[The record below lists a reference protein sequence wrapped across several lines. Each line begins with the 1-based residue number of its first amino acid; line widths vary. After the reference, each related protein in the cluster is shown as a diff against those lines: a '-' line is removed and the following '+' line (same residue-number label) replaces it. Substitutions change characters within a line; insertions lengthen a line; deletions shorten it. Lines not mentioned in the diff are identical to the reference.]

1 MGIGASGL
9 LLLSLENLFLISIS
23 LIKYRNWY
31 FFIPM
36 MKSFHWF
43 IPYKYNY
50 GLDACKTATFP
61 KESFMNGSP
70 HMHYDPYPSFGS
82 LV

>member
-1 MGIGASGL
+1 
-9 LLLSLENLFLISIS
+9 
-23 LIKYRNWY
+23 
-31 FFIPM
+31 M